1 MMTDFVNWLLDE
13 MNSRGW
19 TNSELARRA
28 GVVQST
34 ISLTISGKSKP
45 GPDLC
50 SGIARALHIPPEIV
64 FRHAGLLPPLP
75 SPDGDY
81 TELLS
86 YMRRLPQAQQA
97 DVLKYA
103 KFQYQ
108 QQQG

>member
-1 MMTDFVNWLLDE
+1 
-13 MNSRGW
+13 
-19 TNSELARRA
+19 
-28 GVVQST
+28 
-34 ISLTISGKSKP
+34 
-45 GPDLC
+45 
-50 SGIARALHIPPEIV
+50 LHIPPEIV